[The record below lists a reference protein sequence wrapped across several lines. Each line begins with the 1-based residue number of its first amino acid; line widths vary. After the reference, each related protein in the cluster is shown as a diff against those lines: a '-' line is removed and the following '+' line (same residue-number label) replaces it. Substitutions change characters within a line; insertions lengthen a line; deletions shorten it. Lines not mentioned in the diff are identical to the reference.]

1 MSNGQRKKH
10 VIALGVIILLALAAG
25 SVRADSV
32 ETLNQ
37 NVFTTA
43 ESLDAGL
50 TQAGV
55 HFTLGESYRSFY
67 PAFRFGLGGLAE
79 IGVKFGATTADVGP
93 EDKVALLAGADVKY
107 QLIKQTEDI
116 PVDMAVDLGFN
127 THLIS
132 GKNISDITFSTIFS
146 RSYPLSERGYKVT
159 PYGGIEL
166 SVLYGSYFPE
176 NETDYYV
183 FVGAEWKLSQKSMFY
198 AELKAGAHTLGGL
211 GIRFEY

>member
-1 MSNGQRKKH
+1 MEKGNMKRI
-10 VIALGVIILLALAAG
+10 IALGAFILITLAAG
-25 SVRADSV
+25 SARADGF

-79 IGVKFGATTADVGP
+79 VGVMLGATTADVGP
-93 EDKVALLAGADVKY
+93 DNKVAVMGGVDVKY
-107 QLIKQTEDI
+107 QLVKQTEGI

-127 THLIS
+127 TNIIS
-132 GKNISDITFSTIFS
+132 GKNISEVTFSAIFS
-146 RSYPLSERGYKVT
+146 RSYPLTERGYKVT
-159 PYGGIEL
+159 PYGGIQL
-166 SVLYGSYFPE
+166 SSLYGSYLAT

-183 FVGAEWKLSQKSMFY
+183 FGGAEWRVAQKTMFY
-198 AELKAGAHTLGGL
+198 AELKTGNHTLGGI

>member
-1 MSNGQRKKH
+1 MKEGRMLR
-10 VIALGVIILLALAAG
+10 IITLGLIVLLVLAAG
-25 SVRADSV
+25 MARADSI
-32 ETLNQ
+32 ETLTQ

-55 HFTLGESYRSFY
+55 HFTLGENYRSFY
-67 PAFRFGLGGLAE
+67 PAFRFGLGALAE
-79 IGVKFGATTADVGP
+79 VGVMFGATTADVGS
-93 EDKVALLAGADVKY
+93 DNKVAVMGGVDIKY
-107 QLIKQTEDI
+107 QLVKQTEGV

-127 THLIS
+127 TNVLS
-132 GKNISDITFSTIFS
+132 GDNISEVTFTTIFS

-159 PYGGIEL
+159 PYGGLQL
-166 SVLYGSYFPE
+166 SALYGSYLPK

-183 FVGAEWKLSQKSMFY
+183 FGGAEWRVDQKTMLY
-198 AELKAGAHTLGGL
+198 AELKTGNHTLGGI

>member
-1 MSNGQRKKH
+1 MLR
-10 VIALGVIILLALAAG
+10 IITLGLFVLLVLAAG
-25 SVRADSV
+25 IARADSI
-32 ETLNQ
+32 ETLTQ

-79 IGVKFGATTADVGP
+79 IGVKFGATTADIGP
-93 EDKVALLAGADVKY
+93 ENKVAVMGGADVKY
-107 QLIKQTEDI
+107 QLVKQTEGI

-127 THLIS
+127 SHIIS
-132 GKNISDITFSTIFS
+132 GKNISEVTFSAIFS
-146 RSYPLSERGYKVT
+146 RSYPLTERGYKVT

-166 SVLYGSYFPE
+166 STLYGSYLVK

-183 FVGAEWKLSQKSMFY
+183 FGGAEWRVAQKTMFY
-198 AELKAGAHTLGGL
+198 AELKTGNHTLGGI

>member
-1 MSNGQRKKH
+1 
-10 VIALGVIILLALAAG
+10 VAVLLSLAAG
-25 SVRADSV
+25 TAGADSFD
-32 ETLNQ
+32 TLSQ

-50 TQAGV
+50 TQAGA

-79 IGVKFGATTADVGP
+79 IGVMVGATTADIGP
-93 EDKVALLAGADVKY
+93 DDKVGLLAGADVKY
-107 QLIKQTEDI
+107 QLVKQTEGI
-116 PVDMAVDLGFN
+116 PVDMAVDLGFTTN
-127 THLIS
+127 VINS
-132 GKNISDITFSTIFS
+132 KNVSEVTFATIFS

-159 PYGGIEL
+159 PYGGVQL
-166 SVLYGSYFPE
+166 SVLYGSYFPK

-183 FVGAEWKLSQKSMFY
+183 FGGAEWKVSQKSMFY
-198 AELKAGAHTLGGL
+198 AELKAGDHTVGGI

>member
-1 MSNGQRKKH
+1 MQRI
-10 VIALGVIILLALAAG
+10 IALGLFVLLVPAAG
-25 SVRADSV
+25 MSRADPI
-32 ETLNQ
+32 ETLTQ

-79 IGVKFGATTADVGP
+79 VGVMLGATTADVGP
-93 EDKVALLAGADVKY
+93 DNKVAVMGGVDVKY
-107 QLIKQTEDI
+107 QLVKQTEGI

-127 THLIS
+127 TNIIS
-132 GKNISDITFSTIFS
+132 GKNISEVTFSAIFS
-146 RSYPLSERGYKVT
+146 RSYPLTERGYKVT
-159 PYGGIEL
+159 PYGGIQL
-166 SVLYGSYFPE
+166 STLYGSYLAN

-183 FVGAEWKLSQKSMFY
+183 FGGAEWRVAQKTMFY
-198 AELKAGAHTLGGL
+198 AELKTGNHTLGGI